1 MRYLTLAC
9 ILAAALVVRPSAA
22 EPAPPVAAPAAATR
36 PAAADTA
43 ASTIAPIDRF
53 DSGKLLAT
61 GGVSTVEGSGG
72 GGIATWALI
81 TSYGS
86 RDAIGANAHATYI
99 ALPDFDF
106 RGYGVAVGLL
116 DRLELSFAKQEFD
129 TGNTGARL
137 GLGKGFTFK
146 QDVVGA
152 KLRVFGDAIYE
163 QDSWLPQVAVGAQWK
178 RNNQETIVRAVG
190 AKDNVGVDYYVAASK
205 LFLNSSFLVN
215 ATMRLTKA
223 NQIGLLGFGGDKSDE
238 YHATFEASVAALLS
252 RNWAVGVELR
262 TKPDN
267 LGFAKEERWMDAF
280 VAWFPNK
287 HVSFTAAFVD
297 LGSIALQQKQ
307 RGAYISAQVGF

>member
-1 MRYLTLAC
+1 MRYISICCA
-9 ILAAALVVRPSAA
+9 LAAALAVQPSVAA
-22 EPAPPVAAPAAATR
+22 EPAAPPP
-36 PAAADTA
+36 TA
-43 ASTIAPIDRF
+43 ESTIAPIDRF

-99 ALPDFDF
+99 SLPDFDF
-106 RGYGVAVGLL
+106 RGYGAAIGVF
-116 DRLELSFAKQEFD
+116 DRLELSFTKQEFD

-137 GLGKGFTFK
+137 GIGKGFTFK

-163 QDSWLPQVAVGAQWK
+163 QDSWIPQVAVGAQWK
-178 RNNQETIVRAVG
+178 RNNQETIVKAVG
-190 AKDNVGVDYYVAASK
+190 AKDNTGVDYYIAASK

-215 ATMRLTKA
+215 TTLRFTKA
-223 NQIGLLGFGGDKSDE
+223 NQIGLLGFGGDKNDD
-238 YHATFEASVAALLS
+238 YHVTFEGSVAALLS

-280 VAWFPNK
+280 VAWFPTKN
-287 HVSFTAAFVD
+287 VSFTAAFVD